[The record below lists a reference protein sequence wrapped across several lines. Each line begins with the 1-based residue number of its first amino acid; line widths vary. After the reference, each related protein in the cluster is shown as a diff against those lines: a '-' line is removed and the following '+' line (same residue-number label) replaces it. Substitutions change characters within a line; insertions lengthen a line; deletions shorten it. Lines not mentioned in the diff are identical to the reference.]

1 VEILVSA
8 ANAPL
13 PAPKASI
20 AERVSLVI
28 SIAPPFRNISLQ
40 SFSQPK
46 KDKPKPATAPK
57 AATAAG
63 TRGRGRGRGEATARG
78 RGGARG
84 GRDARGK
91 KKTVEELD
99 AEMEDYFPNAEG
111 GNDATATTGAVVAT
125 GDTAM
130 DDEML

>member
-1 VEILVSA
+1 MRLCQPRRH
-8 ANAPL
+8 PL
-13 PAPKASI
+13 PTVSRKLSLSTLLFDPKLTI
-20 AERVSLVI
+20 LH
-28 SIAPPFRNISLQ
+28 
-40 SFSQPK
+40 SQPK

-57 AATAAG
+57 AATA
-63 TRGRGRGRGEATARG
+63 TTTRGRGRGEAGARG
-78 RGGARG
+78 GRGGAGARG

-111 GNDATATTGAVVAT
+111 GIDVTAAGGAVAAT

>member
-1 VEILVSA
+1 M
-8 ANAPL
+8 
-13 PAPKASI
+13 
-20 AERVSLVI
+20 SLI
-28 SIAPPFRNISLQ
+28 IRMASLQ
-40 SFSQPK
+40 CHSQPK

-57 AATAAG
+57 AATTTA
-63 TRGRGRGRGEATARG
+63 TRGRGRGEAGVRGG

-111 GNDATATTGAVVAT
+111 GNDATAAVGTAAAT